1 LKREL
6 VPMTKLKRGKIP
18 EEDLRLKYPKVLEIS
33 LIIAIAI
40 FIIAFRFL
48 PQWDGPQGIVAQD
61 QELVD
66 LEDIDITRQ
75 EERPPPPPRPPI
87 PIEAP
92 GDDLIDDLDFS
103 WSELDMFEDVPPPP
117 PPKDEEPEEQFFLAV
132 EEMPEIIGGIESI
145 QRRVRY
151 PELAKRAG
159 VEGTVYIFAFVD
171 ANGNVVRTEIVN
183 DPGAGL
189 GDAAASAVAEAKFR
203 PGRQRGQPVPVRIS
217 IPVHFR
223 LAR

>member
-1 LKREL
+1 MKKIDR
-6 VPMTKLKRGKIP
+6 KKIP
-18 EEDLRLKYPKVLEIS
+18 EADLKLEYSNVLQMS
-33 LIIAIAI
+33 VIIAIAMT
-40 FIIAFRFL
+40 IIAFRYL
-48 PQWDGPQGIVAQD
+48 PDWEGPPLIVVED
-61 QELVD
+61 QEIVD
-66 LEDIDITRQ
+66 IEDIDVTRQ

-87 PIEAP
+87 PIESMA
-92 GDDLIDDLDFS
+92 DVIDDLDFS
-103 WSELDMFEDVPPPP
+103 WSELDVFEDVPPPP
-117 PPKDEEPEEQFFLAV
+117 PPKVEEAEEEQFFLAV

-159 VEGTVYIFAFVD
+159 VEGTVYIFAFV
-171 ANGNVVRTEIVN
+171 NTEGNVVRVEIVN

-189 GDAAASAVAEAKFR
+189 GESAAEAVRQAKFK

>member
-1 LKREL
+1 
-6 VPMTKLKRGKIP
+6 MAKLKRGKVP

-33 LIIAIAI
+33 LIVAIAV

-48 PQWDGPQGIVAQD
+48 PEWEGPEGTIIQD

-66 LEDIDITRQ
+66 IEDVDVTRQ

-92 GDDLIDDLDFS
+92 GDEVMDDLHFD
-103 WSELDMFEDVPPPP
+103 WSELDQYEDVPPPP
-117 PPKDEEPEEQFFLAV
+117 PPQDDEPEEQFFLAV
-132 EEMPEIIGGIESI
+132 EEMPEIVGGIESI

-159 VEGTVYIFAFVD
+159 VEGTVYIYAFV
-171 ANGNVVRTEIVN
+171 NEQGQVVRTEIVN

-189 GDAAASAVAEAKFR
+189 GDAAAEAVRQAEFT
-203 PGRQRGQPVPVRIS
+203 PGKQRGQPVPVRVS

>member
-1 LKREL
+1 
-6 VPMTKLKRGKIP
+6 MNIKRGKNP
-18 EEDLRLKYPKVLEIS
+18 DADLRRKYPKVLEMS
-33 LIIAIAI
+33 LIIAITV

-48 PQWDGPQGIVAQD
+48 PEWEGPSGYVASE
-61 QELVD
+61 QEVVD

-87 PIEAP
+87 PIETP
-92 GDDLIDDLDFS
+92 GDDVMDDLDFA
-103 WSELDMFEDVPPPP
+103 WSELDMYEDVPPPP
-117 PPKDEEPEEQFFLAV
+117 PPKDDEEEEQFFLAV
-132 EEMPEIIGGIESI
+132 EDMPEIIGGIASI
-145 QRRVRY
+145 QSRVRY

-159 VEGTVYIFAFVD
+159 VEGTVYIYAFVD
-171 ANGNVVRTEIVN
+171 VNGNVVRTEIVN

-189 GDAAASAVAEAKFR
+189 GEAAAEAVAQAKFR
-203 PGRQRGQPVPVRIS
+203 PGRQRGQPVPVRVS

>member
-1 LKREL
+1 MIGR
-6 VPMTKLKRGKIP
+6 KIA
-18 EEDLRLKYPKVLEIS
+18 EIDLRIKYPKILEFS

-48 PQWDGPQGIVAQD
+48 PQWEGPERVLVAD
-61 QELVD
+61 QEVVD
-66 LEDIDITRQ
+66 IEDIDVTRQ

-92 GDDLIDDLDFS
+92 GDEIIDDLDFS
-103 WSELDMFEDVPPPP
+103 WSELDIYEDVPPPP
-117 PPKDEEPEEQFFLAV
+117 PPREKKEEEEQFFIAV
-132 EEMPEIIGGIESI
+132 EQMPEIIGGIESI

-159 VEGTVYIFAFVD
+159 AEGTVYIYAFVSEEGD
-171 ANGNVVRTEIVN
+171 VVRTEIIN

-189 GDAAASAVAEAKFR
+189 GEAAASAVQQAKFR
-203 PGRQRGQPVPVRIS
+203 PGRQRDQPVPVRVS

>member
-1 LKREL
+1 
-6 VPMTKLKRGKIP
+6 MNIKRGKNP
-18 EEDLRLKYPKVLEIS
+18 DADLRRKYPKVLEMS
-33 LIIAIAI
+33 LIIAITV

-48 PQWDGPQGIVAQD
+48 PEWEGPSGYVASE
-61 QELVD
+61 QEVVD

-87 PIEAP
+87 PIETP
-92 GDDLIDDLDFS
+92 GDDVMDDLDFA
-103 WSELDMFEDVPPPP
+103 WSELDMYEDVPPPP
-117 PPKDEEPEEQFFLAV
+117 PPKDDEEEEQFFLAV
-132 EEMPEIIGGIESI
+132 EDMPEIIGGIASI
-145 QRRVRY
+145 QSRVRY

-159 VEGTVYIFAFVD
+159 VEGTVYIYAFVD
-171 ANGNVVRTEIVN
+171 VNGNVVRTEIVN

-189 GDAAASAVAEAKFR
+189 GEAAAEAVGQAKFR
-203 PGRQRGQPVPVRIS
+203 PGRQRGQPVPVRVS